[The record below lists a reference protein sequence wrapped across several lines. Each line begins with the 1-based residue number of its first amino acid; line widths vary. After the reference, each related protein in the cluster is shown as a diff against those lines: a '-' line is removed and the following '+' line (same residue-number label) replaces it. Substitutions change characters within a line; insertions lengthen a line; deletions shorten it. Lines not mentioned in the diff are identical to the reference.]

1 MKTLSNKAELR
12 SQLIAA
18 RRSMSEQAKSWSDTR
33 ILERLSDWLAL
44 HQPSSLGAY
53 IAMSGEPELLPLYES
68 LNSRGI
74 TLAMPVVLEK
84 NQPLIYVRWLPG
96 EPLKRD
102 ASGTMAPARHEQ
114 IIQPEVILAP
124 CLGFNAEG
132 FRLGYGGGYFD
143 RTLAQTPKP
152 TAIGIAYVMGLMSFA
167 TEAHDIPL
175 DLIITD
181 SP

>member
-1 MKTLSNKAELR
+1 MKTLSNKVELR
-12 SQLIAA
+12 QQLIAA
-18 RRSMSEQAKSWSDTR
+18 RRSMSEEAKSLADAR
-33 ILERLSDWLAL
+33 ILQRLSEWLDT
-44 HQPSSLGAY
+44 HQPASLGAY

-74 TLAMPVVLEK
+74 MLAMPVVLEK

-102 ASGTMAPARHEQ
+102 ASGTMAPARHDP

-124 CLGFNAEG
+124 CLGYNDEG

-143 RTLAQTPKP
+143 RTLAQIPKP
-152 TAIGIAYVMGLMSFA
+152 TAVGIAYAMSLTPFA
-167 TEAHDIPL
+167 TEIHDIAL
-175 DLIITD
+175 DVIITD
-181 SP
+181 

>member
-1 MKTLSNKAELR
+1 MKTLLNKVELR
-12 SQLIAA
+12 HQLIAA
-18 RRSMSEQAKSWSDTR
+18 RRSMSGHAKSEADTR
-33 ILERLSDWLAL
+33 ILQRLSDWLAL
-44 HQPSSLGAY
+44 HQPASLGAY
-53 IAMSGEPELLPLYES
+53 IAMSAEPELLPLYDS

-84 NQPLIYVRWLPG
+84 NRPLIYVRWLPG
-96 EPLKRD
+96 DLLTRD
-102 ASGTMAPARHEQ
+102 ASGTMAPARHDQ

-124 CLGFNAEG
+124 CLGFNDEG

-152 TAIGIAYVMGLMSFA
+152 TALGIAYAMSLTSFA
-167 TEAHDIPL
+167 TEAHDIAL

-181 SP
+181 